1 MKGIITVVVQE
12 TNDAAVTSNRNDKQ
26 VTLKNG
32 EPFTN
37 CINEINNTQIDNAK
51 DLDIVMP
58 KSKLIEYS
66 NNYAKTS
73 RGLWQYSRD
82 EPNGNNITNSE

>member
-1 MKGIITVVVQE
+1 MKGTITVVGQE

-37 CINEINNTQIDNAK
+37 CINEINNTQIDNVK

-58 KSKLIEYS
+58 KSKSIEYS
-66 NNYAKTS
+66 NNYAKAS

>member
-1 MKGIITVVVQE
+1 MKGTITVVVQE

-37 CINEINNTQIDNAK
+37 YINEINNTQIDNAK

-58 KSKLIEYS
+58 KSKSIEYS
-66 NNYAKTS
+66 DNYVKAS
-73 RGLWQYSRD
+73 RGLWQYCGD